1 MQTHIS
7 EKILATQAGEEANR
21 ILRACVHCGFC
32 TATCPTYQELGDE
45 LDGPRGRIYLI
56 KDMFEG
62 GEVTQATQSH
72 LDKCLTCRAC
82 ETTCPS
88 GVEFTHLMAIGKA
101 EVEKRVGRSFW
112 DKTKRAVLVSVLPS
126 AKRFAFF
133 LGLARVLRRVL
144 PANLRAKVPT
154 AQPAKQSQFPQTK
167 HNRSVLLIEGCV
179 QPVMSPEIDVNT
191 AKVLDKLGI
200 SVQRTGVAQCCG
212 AVEHHMNAH
221 EKSLSRIRANI
232 DAWLPYLDAEAE
244 AILSTAS
251 ACALEIK
258 EYAYTLRNDPTYA
271 EKAKRISDAAKDLV
285 EVLAD
290 EDLSAFKLQTS
301 KRIAFHSSCTLHH
314 GQKLNGRVEEVLTR
328 IGYELMPVQDAHLC
342 CGAAGTYTVL
352 QPELSSKLRDNKV
365 NALTANQPELIATAN
380 IGCLHQL
387 QSGSEVPT
395 QHWVS
400 LLVAQRS

>member
-7 EKILATQAGEEANR
+7 DEILATQAGEEANR

-32 TATCPTYQELGDE
+32 TATCPTYQALGDE

-62 GEVTQATQSH
+62 GEVTQSTQNH
-72 LDKCLTCRAC
+72 LDRCLSCRAC

-88 GVEFTHLMAIGKA
+88 GVEFAHLMAIGKA
-101 EVEKRVGRSFW
+101 EVENRVGRSFW
-112 DKTKRAVLVSVLPS
+112 DKTKRAVLVSILPNT
-126 AKRFAFF
+126 KRFAFF
-133 LGLARVLRRVL
+133 FGLTRFLRPIL
-144 PANLRAKVPT
+144 PGHLRAKMPQNKP
-154 AQPAKQSQFPQTK
+154 AQQAAFPQTE
-167 HNRSVLLIEGCV
+167 HARSVLLIEGCV

-200 SVQRTGVAQCCG
+200 NVQRTGVAQCCG

-221 EKSLSRIRANI
+221 DKSLSRIRANI
-232 DAWLPYLDAEAE
+232 DAWLPYLDAGAE

-258 EYAYTLRNDPTYA
+258 EYAYALRNDPIYA
-271 EKAKRISDAAKDLV
+271 HKAKRISEAAKDLV

-290 EDLSAFKLQTS
+290 EDLSAFQLDEP
-301 KRIAFHSSCTLHH
+301 KRISFHSSCTLQH

-328 IGYELMPVQDAHLC
+328 IGYELTPVQDAHLC
-342 CGAAGTYTVL
+342 CGAAGTYTIL
-352 QPELSSKLRDNKV
+352 QPELSTTLRDNKV
-365 NALTANQPELIATAN
+365 KALTTHQPELIATAN

-387 QSGSEVPT
+387 QSGSEVPVK
-395 QHWVS
+395 HWVS
-400 LLVAQRS
+400 LLATHGS